1 MMRTGMFGPG
11 FALPGDPPGSLTL
24 ADFVFWAVF
33 TGDLDR
39 AEELIAKSEVGYESS
54 EAEAATD
61 PQAPRYFSAPE
72 SYPYV
77 YAWDRMGRKGQ
88 RCAVLVRGKMNS
100 CAVEFE
106 DGFQAVTSRNAIR
119 KAKP

>member
-39 AEELIAKSEVGYESS
+39 AEELIAKSEVGHESS

-61 PQAPRYFSAPE
+61 PAQAPRYFSAPRLT
-72 SYPYV
+72 
-77 YAWDRMGRKGQ
+77 RMSTRGTGWGAKASGVRSW
-88 RCAVLVRGKMNS
+88 CAAR
-100 CAVEFE
+100 
-106 DGFQAVTSRNAIR
+106 
-119 KAKP
+119 